1 MGAQPKIG
9 DYLQAG
15 YPCLFMRTAEPHV
28 VEQEVRKAML
38 EMEMSDVALGIWKIS
53 TGFLVGR
60 ADGTIKPQQTK
71 DDLIDA
77 LAEIEVCKKEEP
89 IVGIFH
95 NVRQMIGNNSVIQQV
110 IDSTMSARLKGCHL
124 IFVGPHLELPVEL
137 KNLITVVDCP
147 LPTSKE
153 IAESFTKLVEAY
165 EDVMDLPE
173 DKEERKKLLREA
185 SVAAVGLD
193 SLGAENALS
202 LSMAMHEEINIRT
215 IQKQKEDEVRK
226 SDVLEFVDT
235 EESMQNVGGFDV
247 FKEWLNRRR
256 KVFTE
261 EAREYGLP
269 YPKGMLIVGP
279 AGCLA
284 ESTVLPFRRGK
295 RNSGRKVTIA
305 DAYHKFHSIARDSG
319 RKGTQYLWSR
329 AIPTLTLCE
338 DEHGVI
344 HYAEIAD
351 IVDSGVK
358 TTYTVITKGGN
369 ILRTTLDHEFR
380 VMDDGT
386 CEFVKTD
393 SEYAKLKTL
402 AVGDSVMVR
411 DNAKGKGRTVYTK
424 KRKIIENVPFHPF
437 AWDHWVSFL
446 SYGDFVERNYKRIN
460 YARLV
465 IEAELNNIS
474 IVKLIQ
480 ILREFPEKAAKLKYL
495 DSSLVVHHKDFKE
508 FNDARG
514 NLEAL
519 LKVDH
524 DRLHGEYNRKNLR
537 FATLVEDT
545 IVSIEKYGKEHT
557 YDIIMTEPN
566 RNFLAHGFAVH
577 NSGKSL
583 TAKAS
588 AGFLK
593 LPLLRLDMGK
603 VFRSLVGESEAAIR
617 MALQVVEAVSPC
629 VLWIDEIEKG
639 MAGMSGSGNLD
650 SGVTARVV
658 STILTW
664 RQETTSP
671 VVLVATANEI
681 ASIPST
687 VYRKGRLD
695 EVWATDLPTVMERE
709 EIFAIHIRKRERDE
723 SDYDLPLLA
732 QKTEAFVG
740 SEIEVLIEDAMFK
753 AFDEGIEFTTG
764 HILTAIVDTVPQ
776 SQRDKEELEAIR
788 QWAQDRARMV
798 SSVQEKVIHKTKGK
812 VRKLVPHK
820 KKT

>member
-1 MGAQPKIG
+1 MGEQPKIG

-15 YPCLFMRTAEPHV
+15 YPCLFMRTVEPHAA
-28 VEQEVRKAML
+28 EREVRVAML
-38 EMEMSDVALGIWKIS
+38 EMEMDDVSLGIWKIS
-53 TGFLVGR
+53 TGFMVGR
-60 ADGTIKPQQTK
+60 ADETVKPQSTK
-71 DDLIDA
+71 DDLIDS
-77 LAEIEVCKKEEP
+77 LAEIEHCKKEEP

-95 NVRQMIGNNSVIQQV
+95 NVRQMVNNASVIQQI

-124 IFVGPHLELPVEL
+124 IFVGPHLEFPVEL

-153 IAESFTKLVEAY
+153 IASSYKRLVEAY

-173 DKEERKKLLREA
+173 DKDERETLLREA
-185 SVAAVGLD
+185 SIAAMGLD

-235 EESMQNVGGFDV
+235 DETMKNVGGFDV
-247 FKEWLNRRR
+247 FKEWLGRRR
-256 KVFTE
+256 RVFTE

-279 AGCLA
+279 AGC
-284 ESTVLPFRRGK
+284 ESGDTRIRFRRGK
-295 RNSGRKVTIA
+295 RSSGRLYTVE
-305 DAYHKFHSIARDSG
+305 DAYHKFNCIPRRGLGQGKHRSGDKYLWVDQSISTQCLALTEDGTLKYHDVAGIVYSGIKEVFKVIVESG
-319 RKGTQYLWSR
+319 RSIKVTAEHPFKVPDYV
-329 AIPTLTLCE
+329 E
-338 DEHGVI
+338 D
-344 HYAEIAD
+344 A
-351 IVDSGVK
+351 
-358 TTYTVITKGGN
+358 N
-369 ILRTTLDHEFR
+369 
-380 VMDDGT
+380 DDGFK
-386 CEFVKTD
+386 ELGIL
-393 SEYAKLKTL
+393 SI
-402 AVGDSVMVR
+402 GDEVMLR
-411 DNAKGKGRTVYTK
+411 DASSGQGRKVNSRKG
-424 KRKIIENVPFHPF
+424 RKIIYGIRYHPF
-437 AWDHWVSFL
+437 AWRAGGHS
-446 SYGDFVERNYKRIN
+446 SQS

-465 IEAELNNIS
+465 IEAEMNSLS
-474 IVKLIQ
+474 I
-480 ILREFPEKAAKLKYL
+480 
-495 DSSLVVHHKDFKE
+495 SSLILILKNNPERAKTLQFLEGGLAVHHRDE
-508 FNDARG
+508 DPTNDDRE
-514 NLEAL
+514 N
-519 LKVDH
+519 LKVMTKVEH
-524 DRLHGEYNRKNLR
+524 DTFHGYNNMKNFR
-537 FATLVEDT
+537 FSTVVSEQ
-545 IVSIEKYGKEHT
+545 IVSILSMGKIET
-557 YDIIMTEPN
+557 YDVVMYEPY
-566 RNFLAHGFAVH
+566 RNYLAEDFVVH

-695 EVWATDLPTVMERE
+695 EVWATDLPTIVERE
-709 EIFAIHIRKRERDE
+709 EIFSIHIRKRDRDPK
-723 SDYDLPLLA
+723 DYQIALLA

-753 AFDEGIEFTTG
+753 AFDEDIEFTTE
-764 HILTAIVDTVPQ
+764 HILSAVGETVPQ
-776 SQRDKEELEAIR
+776 SQRDKEELETIR
-788 QWAQDRARMV
+788 QWATDRARMV
-798 SSVQEKVIHKTKGK
+798 SSAHEKIVNKATGK
-812 VRKLVPHK
+812 VRKLSTRRK
-820 KKT
+820 KKP